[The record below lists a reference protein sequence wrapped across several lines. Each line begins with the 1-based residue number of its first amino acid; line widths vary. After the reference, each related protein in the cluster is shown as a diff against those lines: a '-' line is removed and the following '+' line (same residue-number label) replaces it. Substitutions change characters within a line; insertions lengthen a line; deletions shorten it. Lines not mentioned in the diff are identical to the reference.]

1 MPRQF
6 TGPGSIYQVH
16 SSIEKLNAKRIFIVS
31 GKRSYELSGAKE
43 KLEEIP
49 EGTESMRYFDFE
61 ENPKFKDAAEGKKI
75 ITEFSPD
82 LIIAIG
88 GGSVIDIAKLLSV
101 FPGDES
107 EAEKMIRGEMKV
119 PDKLAPMIAIPTT
132 SGSGSEATHF
142 AVVYINEVK
151 YSLASKSLIP
161 EYVILDSEL
170 TYSMTPYQ
178 TAVSG
183 MDALC
188 QAIESFWAKGSTIE
202 SRSFAS
208 KAIKLLLK
216 NLEAAVNHPDSF
228 IREEM
233 MKGAHLAGKAINI
246 SKTTAPHALSY
257 SLTTLYGIPHG
268 HAVALTMGEFILHN
282 SRSSG
287 RQLKGRMED
296 LFTLF
301 GCENACQSRNK
312 FLSIMMNIGL
322 ETKLSEVVK
331 ALKKTDIPRLVQS
344 VNEERL
350 GNHPIQVTKKDL
362 LKILESI
369 A

>member
-1 MPRQF
+1 MY
-6 TGPGSIYQVH
+6 SI
-16 SSIEKLNAKRIFIVS
+16 IKKLDAKRIFVVS
-31 GKRSYELSGAKE
+31 GKESYELSGAKE
-43 KLEEIP
+43 KLEDVL
-49 EGTESMRYFDFE
+49 EGTENLRHFGFE
-61 ENPKFKDAAEGKKI
+61 ENPKLKDATEGKKI
-75 ITEFSPD
+75 ITEFNPD
-82 LIIAIG
+82 LIIAVG
-88 GGSVIDIAKLLSV
+88 GGSVIDMAKLLSIL
-101 FPGDES
+101 PDDES
-107 EAEKMIRGEMKV
+107 EAEQMIRAEINV

-142 AVVYINEVK
+142 AVVYINDVK
-151 YSLASKSLIP
+151 YSLAAKSLIP

-183 MDALC
+183 MDAFC
-188 QAIESFWAKGSTIE
+188 QAIESFWAKGATIE
-202 SRSFAS
+202 SRNFAS
-208 KAIKLLLK
+208 KAIQILLS
-216 NLEAAVNHPDSF
+216 NLEGAVIHPDSA

-257 SLTTLYGIPHG
+257 SLSTVCGIPHG

-282 SRSSG
+282 SRSTG
-287 RQLKGRMED
+287 IQLKGRMED
-296 LFTLF
+296 LFTLL
-301 GCENACQSRNK
+301 GCENACQSRDK

-322 ETKLSEVVK
+322 ETKLSEVVSSFN
-331 ALKKTDIPRLVQS
+331 KKDIPHLVNS

-369 A
+369 V